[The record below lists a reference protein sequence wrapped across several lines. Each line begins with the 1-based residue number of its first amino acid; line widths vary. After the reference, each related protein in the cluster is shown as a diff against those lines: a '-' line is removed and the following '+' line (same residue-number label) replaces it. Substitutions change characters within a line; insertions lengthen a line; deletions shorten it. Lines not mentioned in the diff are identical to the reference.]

1 MSGITIRLPR
11 EYRTDP
17 VNFQPIL
24 KVTIKSGIGIRNPEI
39 DRHLTVVVPIN
50 VTNFPR
56 LHMSISKDELDDDLV
71 QYYGT
76 FLGTIEI
83 E

>member
-1 MSGITIRLPR
+1 MSGLTVIVPG

-24 KVTIKSGIGIRNPEI
+24 KVTIKSGIAILNPEI

-50 VTNFPR
+50 VSHFPMLR
-56 LHMSISKDELDDDLV
+56 MSISKDE
-71 QYYGT
+71 
-76 FLGTIEI
+76 
-83 E
+83 